1 MKGAQLLQEPSFQ
14 KAVAQS
20 PFKEK
25 DLPGLSSSIADAFG
39 RLPPQERMA
48 LKKVLSEMDKMSEE
62 ELVSVSNLLTYISQN
77 PEQYP
82 KFLEQLVQSGAFDGR
97 DVPRKYDPRFISIAN
112 SLIGYVLV
120 KKREQK
126 GYAKGGIVT
135 LKEAA
140 GKVRSAG
147 REQDSVL
154 AHISPFEADML
165 KRMGG
170 KGSINP
176 ETGLPEFGWGFLGPL
191 LSIGATMLLGPAG
204 LGLLS
209 PIMAGAVGSGAAAL
223 VTGAKPADALKS
235 ALFGG
240 ITSGIMA
247 GFTGSGSFIDNA
259 LGTTGTT
266 YSNPIMDKVK
276 EWTGIGSSG
285 SGSLFGG
292 NEGATGIGP
301 EAASAQ
307 WSKDIPMPPVRP
319 GVEEAAALA
328 GAQTSGS
335 AAAGVAPTV
344 SASSSGG
351 VSSLMKSAKGFMDDY
366 KWPLLIGGGA
376 ALLAMSNSEKAKDNP
391 QPSLVSNTT
400 GQDLLKADPGK
411 YGFNIEN
418 FIPRYKASPTRVS
431 PVGGYLTSP
440 TGFRYDQF
448 PGGGIMNA
456 KVGGAI
462 DGPGT
467 GTSDSIPARLSDG
480 EFVMTAAAVRGA
492 GNGDRKAGA
501 KKMYDLMHT
510 FERRA

>member
-1 MKGAQLLQEPSFQ
+1 MKGAQLLQEPSFA
-14 KAVAQS
+14 KSLAKS
-20 PFKEK
+20 PFKAS
-25 DLPGLSSSIADAFG
+25 DLPGLSSSIAGLFE
-39 RLPPQERMA
+39 RLSPQEKA
-48 LKKVLSEMDKMSEE
+48 SLKQVMVDLEDLSVEQLTS
-62 ELVSVSNLLTYISQN
+62 LSNLLAYVAKN
-77 PEQYP
+77 PSEYP
-82 KFLEQLVQSGAFDGR
+82 KLIKQLVASGAFEGKE
-97 DVPRKYDPRFISIAN
+97 VPKKYDPGFLAIAN
-112 SLIGYVLV
+112 SLIGYALV
-120 KKREQK
+120 KKMGRG
-126 GYAKGGIVT
+126 GYAEGGIVS
-135 LKEAA
+135 LRKSA
-140 GKVRSAG
+140 GKVKSAG
-147 REQDSVL
+147 REQDTVL
-154 AHISPFEADML
+154 AHISPFEASML

-170 KGSINP
+170 KGTTNP
-176 ETGLPEFGWGFLGPL
+176 ETGLPEFGWFSKILGPL
-191 LSIGATMLLGPAG
+191 LSIGATMVLGAFGVP
-204 LGLLS
+204 
-209 PIMAGAVGSGAAAL
+209 PIFAGAIGSGAAAL

-259 LGTTGTT
+259 LGNTGTT

-292 NEGATGIGP
+292 NEGSTGIGP
-301 EAASAQ
+301 EAATAQ

-319 GVEEAAALA
+319 GAEEAAALA
-328 GAQTSGS
+328 GAQTSG
-335 AAAGVAPTV
+335 VTPTV
-344 SASSSGG
+344 NTPATGG
-351 VSSLMKSAKGFMDDY
+351 VSSLMDSAKGFMKDP

-376 ALLAMSNSEKAKDNP
+376 ALLALSNSEKAKDNP

-418 FIPRYKASPTRVS
+418 FTPKSKTSPTRVS

-492 GNGDRKAGA
+492 GNGNRKAGA